1 MAITTF
7 EFVSLD
13 PQSNLKPGKNSS
25 QIRSRCMQGKNKRD
39 GSRRSRKEGKKLL
52 QDSST
57 EGQTR
62 RQNVPLQAS
71 SKVKLSSQAFISLD
85 HPQSSSMDVQLS
97 SGNLVV
103 EAFAYDITNRSL
115 SPFDCCVDFESI
127 PGHMVPFEKL
137 HFDKLFVNSI
147 MATGYALNDFKVL
160 GKSASPTQQTM
171 QHLQNT
177 LSLLQVKLQ
186 SPVEYQD
193 AGGRVPRMGSCCRTS
208 PWAAKDRATERRLSI
223 SCKMAETAVQTRPVR
238 GCRQSYIALQVLTLR
253 PGLTSCGVSL
263 RAKTLSSWKP
273 QSHGNP

>member
-7 EFVSLD
+7 EFVLLD

-39 GSRRSRKEGKKLL
+39 GSRRSRREGKKLL

-57 EGQTR
+57 EDQTR
-62 RQNVPLQAS
+62 RQNVPPQAS
-71 SKVKLSSQAFISLD
+71 SKIKLSSQAFISLD
-85 HPQSSSMDVQLS
+85 HPQSPSMDVQLN

-147 MATGYALNDFKVL
+147 MATGYALDDFKVL

-177 LSLLQVKLQ
+177 LSLLRVGLQ
-186 SPVEYQD
+186 SPLAYQD
-193 AGGRVPRMGSCCRTS
+193 ESIIHAVLSLAMLAGGYQE
-208 PWAAKDRATERRLSI
+208 WAA
-223 SCKMAETAVQTRPVR
+223 AVTHLR
-238 GCRQSYIALQVLTLR
+238 GLQKIIHLNGGSAFLAR
-253 PGLTSCGVSL
+253 WPKLQFKLG
-263 RAKTLSSWKP
+263 R
-273 QSHGNP
+273 